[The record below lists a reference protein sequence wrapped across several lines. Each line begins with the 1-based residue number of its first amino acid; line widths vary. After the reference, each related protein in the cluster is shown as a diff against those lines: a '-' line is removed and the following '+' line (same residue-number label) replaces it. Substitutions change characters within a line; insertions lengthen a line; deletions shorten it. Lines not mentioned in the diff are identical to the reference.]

1 MAQYRNDHGADVDPH
16 DLEMVAFR
24 STPEGRARDALLAV
38 NADMRRNYATLKA
51 GLTTR
56 LSPVIVVQNDAR
68 GGRYTLVDG
77 GERESL
83 HPVPEVFELAK
94 SIAHVPLGT
103 FAILAPH
110 LEGPEGRDWV
120 RPLQDFAATLA
131 AARERLAEA
140 GLPRELEASSRRI
153 LDGALRFAAGSVERG
168 TFGTGSFT
176 DFTAGVYRDVR
187 TNMRHAARAQIAGVE
202 AVMRRWRRR
211 VGEERW
217 PDLYVVVLSLW
228 TTSVLNQ
235 NSILVERFMAPAAA
249 ASHLIDLPTAET
261 PADPVATALDNL
273 ARIVQDNVAAEL
285 VFPADQEVADA
296 LKGREDLLS
305 DTIQEQL
312 ACPFRGERA
321 AGAGSAAVVLDGK
334 RVERAAGRAV
344 R

>member
-1 MAQYRNDHGADVDPH
+1 MAEYRNDHGADVDPH

-24 STPEGRARDALLAV
+24 STPEGRARDALRAV
-38 NADMRRNYATLKA
+38 NADMRRNYAALK
-51 GLTTR
+51 GELTTH
-56 LSPVIVVQNDAR
+56 LTPVIVVQNDAR

-94 SIAHVPLGT
+94 SIAHVPLGVYT
-103 FAILAPH
+103 ILAPH
-110 LEGPEGRDWV
+110 LTGPEGLGWV
-120 RPLQDFAATLA
+120 RPLQDFAETLT
-131 AARERLAEA
+131 AARQRLPAA

-153 LDGALRFAAGSVERG
+153 LDGALRFVAGSVEHG
-168 TFGTGSFT
+168 TFSTRSFT
-176 DFTAGVYRDVR
+176 EFTGAVYGDVR
-187 TNMRHAARAQIAGVE
+187 TTMRHAARAQITGVE

-235 NSILVERFMAPAAA
+235 NSIIIERFMAPAAA
-249 ASHLIDLPTAET
+249 PSHLIDLPTAEP

-285 VFPADQEVADA
+285 VFPADQEIADA

-305 DTIQEQL
+305 DAIQEQL
-312 ACPFRGERA
+312 ACPYRDGRA
-321 AGAGSAAVVLDGK
+321 AGAAAGGK
-334 RVERAAGRAV
+334 PVERPAGRAV